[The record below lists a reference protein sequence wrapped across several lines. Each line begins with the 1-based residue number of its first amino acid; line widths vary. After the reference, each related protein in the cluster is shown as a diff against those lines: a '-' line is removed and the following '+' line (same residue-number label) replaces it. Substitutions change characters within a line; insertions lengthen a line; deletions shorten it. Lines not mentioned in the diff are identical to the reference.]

1 MSKGGGATAIGPRS
15 THWRSAI
22 ALMASFAG
30 FALIFGFTIPLC
42 ALILEADGVSTTLSG
57 AITAISAAGMMVA
70 SPFVGRMTA
79 LFGTRRVMF
88 VAAVLTTA
96 TIVLLPVL
104 DSVYAWFPIRFVYGA
119 GLSTLLILCQSWFN
133 EVVADEIRGR
143 MVGLFIATASVGIS
157 AAPIILNITGYIGW
171 APIIAAS
178 AITLLAAI
186 PLMAA
191 REVAPDEGDHHSP
204 AMLIKFLRVSP
215 SAVWGAFLLGV
226 IEAGVLGLLPIYSL
240 RLGSSESAAILL
252 VAAYFAGG
260 ILLAV
265 TFGWLADRIDRR
277 TVLVLCAG
285 LTLVTVLALPISG
298 SIAIW
303 PVVFLWGGAAVAIY
317 SISLTILGQRF
328 RGAELAAAS
337 AMLIFMM
344 SVGNVFGPFSAGIA
358 MDIWNPYGLLLILGL
373 ISAAYTVL
381 VVYQRF
387 STQALSADDAQVSA

>member
-1 MSKGGGATAIGPRS
+1 MSEGGGTTAIGPRS

-42 ALILEADGVSTTLSG
+42 ALILEADGVSTTLTG
-57 AITAISAAGMMVA
+57 AITAVSAAGMMVA

-88 VAAVLTTA
+88 VAAVLTMA

-133 EVVADEIRGR
+133 EVVADGIRGR
-143 MVGLFIATASVGIS
+143 MVGLFIAMASVGIS
-157 AAPIILNITGYIGW
+157 AAPIILNFTGYIGW

-178 AITLLAAI
+178 VITLLAAI

-191 REVAPDEGDHHSP
+191 REVAPDEADHHSP

-240 RLGSSESAAILL
+240 RLGSSESVAILL

-344 SVGNVFGPFSAGIA
+344 SVGNVFGPISAGIA

-387 STQALSADDAQVSA
+387 STQALTGGDAQVSA